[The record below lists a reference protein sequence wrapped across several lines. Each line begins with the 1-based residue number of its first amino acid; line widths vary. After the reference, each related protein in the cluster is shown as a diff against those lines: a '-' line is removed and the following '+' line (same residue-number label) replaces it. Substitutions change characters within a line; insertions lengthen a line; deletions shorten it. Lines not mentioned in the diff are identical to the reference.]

1 MEHLKD
7 WHTFNP
13 FTPGAVYQAN
23 VHRMACY
30 FWMLPQTKIISHLGA
45 RGAKILHQSISL
57 SLSASDAN
65 ST

>member
-13 FTPGAVYQAN
+13 FTPGAVYI
-23 VHRMACY
+23 ACY

-45 RGAKILHQSISL
+45 RGAKILHQSLSL
-57 SLSASDAN
+57 SLSWPVRE
-65 ST
+65 